1 MNPLFVAVATVAM
14 LTGSATHASEVYKY
28 RMPDGRI
35 LYTTQVSTTGKLLE
49 VLPEPAPGPRVIEA
63 ERLAKLK
70 REQDQAGNA
79 TAKRLATLD
88 AVEVEIKAALRALE
102 AAKQANEQNVE
113 PLPGERLGTAKGKS
127 RLAEGYWERQR
138 ELRQAV
144 EAARQRLDDAYRAR
158 DAIR

>member
-1 MNPLFVAVATVAM
+1 MNPFFVAVAIFT
-14 LTGSATHASEVYKY
+14 SAAVHAGEVYKY
-28 RMPDGRI
+28 RMPDGKI
-35 LYTTQVSTTGKLLE
+35 LYTSQVSTSGKLLE

-70 REQDQAGNA
+70 REQDQANNA

-88 AVEVEIKAALRALE
+88 AVDAEIKAALRALE
-102 AAKQANEQNVE
+102 AAKEANEQSVE